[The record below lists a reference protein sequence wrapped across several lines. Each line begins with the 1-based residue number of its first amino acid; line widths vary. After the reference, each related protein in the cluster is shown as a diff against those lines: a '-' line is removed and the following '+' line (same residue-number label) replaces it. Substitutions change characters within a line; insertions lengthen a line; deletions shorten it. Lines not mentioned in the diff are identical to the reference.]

1 MERDINV
8 VVRIKEDGTMS
19 FVSGDGLPL
28 QIGGGEEGGKLYL
41 HNISLNNSGNYVKV
55 ISTDSTAYTS
65 TSIFGKDFIF
75 ISGKYESHYMIAFS
89 SVENEDRIAVAY
101 SDNQGGV
108 EFDRWDNAY
117 FMDMQD
123 TVTEL

>member
-28 QIGGGEEGGKLYL
+28 QIGGGEGGKLYL

-75 ISGKYESHYMIAFS
+75 VSGNYESHYMIAFS
-89 SVENEDRIAVAY
+89 SVEDRIAVAY

-117 FMDMQD
+117 FIDMQD

>member
-28 QIGGGEEGGKLYL
+28 KIGGGEGGKLYL

-75 ISGKYESHYMIAFS
+75 VSGKYEAHYMLAFS
-89 SVENEDRIAVAY
+89 SVEGENRIAVAY

-108 EFDRWDNAY
+108 EYDRWDDVY